1 MDELFTRYMYYE
13 RERQRNRKT
22 TTEALRKF
30 YEKDK
35 YALLKKEETL
45 ENLESL
51 ARFWSDIEH
60 QEDIFFR

>member
-1 MDELFTRYMYYE
+1 MYYE
-13 RERQRNRKT
+13 RAMQRNRKT

-45 ENLESL
+45 KNLESL
-51 ARFWSDIEH
+51 
-60 QEDIFFR
+60 